1 MADEADIANESA
13 ERHLQA
19 LLAQERQKGAK
30 QIVRHQDG
38 SCYNDCGDE
47 ALAGAAFC
55 SKECAE
61 DVEKRLK
68 LAGLAGAFAKVAAD
82 PT

>member
-1 MADEADIANESA
+1 MADEADIANDNA

-19 LLAQERQKGAK
+19 LLAQERQKGAR
-30 QIVRHQDG
+30 QITPRQDG
-38 SCYNDCGDE
+38 TCYNDCGDN

-61 DVEKRLK
+61 DVEKRMK
-68 LAGLAGAFAKVAAD
+68 LAGVVGAFARAAAEVE
-82 PT
+82 